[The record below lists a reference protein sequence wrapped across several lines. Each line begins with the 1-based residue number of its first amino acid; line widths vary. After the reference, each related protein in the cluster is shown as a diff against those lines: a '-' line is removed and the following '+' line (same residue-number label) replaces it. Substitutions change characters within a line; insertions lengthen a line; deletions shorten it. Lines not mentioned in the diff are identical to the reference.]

1 VAIIALLLVLA
12 GVIVALVLLLGGSA
26 KTYATPNVLGQPEAQ
41 ARATLTGAGFKVKTQ
56 PVASDTVQTGQV
68 VSQTPVQG
76 TKLHHGD
83 TVTLGVSSGAGPVTV
98 PDVTTQSFDAANLTL
113 TGKGL
118 KVNKQTA
125 ASENV
130 PANNVISMD
139 PAPGTAVPK
148 GSTVTL
154 VVSAGPAPV
163 SVPNVVGDDSAT
175 AAATMSNA
183 GLRVRVVNQP
193 NATAPPNTVTRTDP
207 AANTPAQKGS
217 TVTLFV
223 STGPQSVTVPDV
235 TGTRTTQAQAENVI
249 AAAGFRVQ
257 VLTSPSTPS
266 NNGIVLFQS
275 PPANSQA
282 QQGSTVTITVGQSS
296 STSSSSTTTTT

>member
-1 VAIIALLLVLA
+1 
-12 GVIVALVLLLGGSA
+12 
-26 KTYATPNVLGQPEAQ
+26 
-41 ARATLTGAGFKVKTQ
+41 
-56 PVASDTVQTGQV
+56 
-68 VSQTPVQG
+68 
-76 TKLHHGD
+76 
-83 TVTLGVSSGAGPVTV
+83 
-98 PDVTTQSFDAANLTL
+98 
-113 TGKGL
+113 
-118 KVNKQTA
+118 
-125 ASENV
+125 
-130 PANNVISMD
+130 MD